1 MAGEDYI
8 CAYCGFRGSPVR
20 VNRGH
25 IYFELFLWLCL
36 IVPGII
42 YSAWRRI
49 RKQEVC
55 PECLNPEM
63 ISIYSQKSPH
73 HDGAC
78 QYRLGDKKSR
88 QAQGQTQAPIRVGP
102 QKIQTGKSQT
112 QEKVTASPGFIV
124 LQRCSQVRPAA
135 WG

>member
-8 CAYCGFRGSPVR
+8 CVHCGFRGSPVR

-63 ISIYSQKSPH
+63 ISIYSRKARTMMALANI
-73 HDGAC
+73 DVGT
-78 QYRLGDKKSR
+78 KKVGKPKVKPRPLSGSGLKKPR
-88 QAQGQTQAPIRVGP
+88 QANPTLR
-102 QKIQTGKSQT
+102 KK
-112 QEKVTASPGFIV
+112 
-124 LQRCSQVRPAA
+124 
-135 WG
+135 